1 MGYQTDTD
9 DGRELVLDNK
19 KLTLIFVG
27 LLVVCGCFF
36 VAGRLS
42 VRYDGGM
49 GLARGTDLDDHSP
62 VDTGNRASI
71 TGSPDL
77 ENYNRMN
84 VIVSKPE
91 GSTPPPMVT
100 ESLLS
105 PVEPTPSAQPVQIAA
120 TTPSPVSEPITSP
133 VVPAESKPT
142 PKESVERIARE
153 VAQKVLPPAKPA
165 VSEKN
170 ALSVQVAAFHARRE
184 AELKAREIKAK
195 GFDPRIEVPSSSD
208 GWYRIKIGRFDTR
221 AEANAMLSQIK
232 ASGFDAMIKPYR
244 EEN

>member
-9 DGRELVLDNK
+9 DGHELVLDNK
-19 KLTLIFVG
+19 KLTLIFIG

-42 VRYDGGM
+42 VRYDGGAE
-49 GLARGTDLDDHSP
+49 LAVGTDFNDPSP
-62 VDTGNRASI
+62 MNTGSRAAIVD
-71 TGSPDL
+71 SPDL

-84 VIVSKPE
+84 GIVSKPE
-91 GSTPPPMVT
+91 GTTPPPIVT
-100 ESLLS
+100 ESPLP
-105 PVEPTPSAQPVQIAA
+105 PVESQSTSPVQIAS
-120 TTPSPVSEPITSP
+120 TTPS
-133 VVPAESKPT
+133 AAADESKPT
-142 PKESVERIARE
+142 PKESVERIAKE
-153 VAQKVLPPAKPA
+153 VARKVLPPATPA

-184 AELKAREIKAK
+184 AELKAREVKAK
-195 GFDPRIEVPSSSD
+195 GFDPRIEVPSSPE
-208 GWYRIKIGRFDTR
+208 GWYRIKVGRFDTR
-221 AEANAMLSQIK
+221 AEANAVVSQIK